1 MILGFIL
8 GPMFE
13 ENLRRA
19 SKMAQ
24 SDPITNHPISIVFL
38 VITVIAVAFSLRSNI
53 KNSRKLKAQA
63 LK

>member
-24 SDPITNHPISIVFL
+24 SDPITNHPISLVFL
-38 VITVIAVAFSLRSNI
+38 AVTVIAVVFSVRSNL
-53 KNSRKLKAQA
+53 KNSRKLKAET